1 MMESVVFLGLN
12 LYAWVTILTMVSIF
26 VVLSRTHVPAEVA
39 FLSALTVLLCFG
51 IVTESE
57 GMAGFGSEPVVVDQ
71 ASAGLPEELSRGYP
85 HTHDTHISACS
96 TAQFGERRGI
106 VH

>member
-39 FLSALTVLLCFG
+39 LRPSC
-51 IVTESE
+51 
-57 GMAGFGSEPVVVDQ
+57 
-71 ASAGLPEELSRGYP
+71 
-85 HTHDTHISACS
+85 
-96 TAQFGERRGI
+96 
-106 VH
+106 

>member
-57 GMAGFGSEPVVVDQ
+57 GMAGFGSEPVVVHR
-71 ASAGLPEELSRGYP
+71 SL
-85 HTHDTHISACS
+85 
-96 TAQFGERRGI
+96 ERD
-106 VH
+106 